1 MSNYHVHER
10 FNGIIEQSMN
20 HILKTNEFLSII
32 CKILCGGARYQRA
45 ILPRLKV
52 RASKVVNNY
61 PGGHGGNKSMLRNKM
76 TGTMAVDNTRCMY
89 VRMYANCTSRLRHIY
104 IYDELHGIRRALPL
118 YPADFRRCRYTS
130 CITRARAFMVLQ

>member
-32 CKILCGGARYQRA
+32 CKTLCGGARYQRA

-104 IYDELHGIRRALPL
+104 IYIYTTSYTGLDEPSPYILLISDVVGIRLA
-118 YPADFRRCRYTS
+118 
-130 CITRARAFMVLQ
+130 